1 MEVSVSL
8 YIHQAVPIV
17 SDLAQN
23 VSRVMPRDASQW
35 DGNQRRTNAN
45 EVPVKNVSRN
55 VKLVKVGF
63 EDYKIESL
71 RLHHVVYMLDL
82 TTFSLV

>member
-23 VSRVMPRDASQW
+23 VSRVMPRDVSQW
-35 DGNQRRTNAN
+35 DGNLRRTNAN
-45 EVPVKNVSRN
+45 EVPVKNVSKN
-55 VKLVKVGF
+55 AKLVKGGF
-63 EDYKIESL
+63 IISQYI
-71 RLHHVVYMLDL
+71 
-82 TTFSLV
+82 

>member
-1 MEVSVSL
+1 MEASVSL
-8 YIHQAVPIV
+8 YIHQAVPIA

-45 EVPVKNVSRN
+45 EVQVKNVSKN
-55 VKLVKVGF
+55 AKLVKGRF
-63 EDYKIESL
+63 IISQYMKSL
-71 RLHHVVYMLDL
+71 GLHNR
-82 TTFSLV
+82 S

>member
-1 MEVSVSL
+1 MEASVSL

-45 EVPVKNVSRN
+45 EVQVKNVSKN
-55 VKLVKVGF
+55 AKLVKAGF
-63 EDYKIESL
+63 IISQYMKL
-71 RLHHVVYMLDL
+71 PRLHGR
-82 TTFSLV
+82 S

>member
-1 MEVSVSL
+1 MEASVSL

-35 DGNQRRTNAN
+35 DGSQRKTNAN
-45 EVPVKNVSRN
+45 EVPVKNVSKN
-55 VKLVKVGF
+55 ANLVKGGF
-63 EDYKIESL
+63 KISQYMKSL
-71 RLHHVVYMLDL
+71 GLYDR
-82 TTFSLV
+82 S

>member
-1 MEVSVSL
+1 VEVSVSL
-8 YIHQAVPIV
+8 YIHQAVPIA

-55 VKLVKVGF
+55 AKLVKVGF
-63 EDYKIESL
+63 EHKKNERL
-71 RLHHVVYMLDL
+71 RLYYVFYI
-82 TTFSLV
+82 

>member
-1 MEVSVSL
+1 MEVNVSL

-35 DGNQRRTNAN
+35 DGSQRKTNAN
-45 EVPVKNVSRN
+45 EVPVKNVSKN
-55 VKLVKVGF
+55 ANLVKAGF
-63 EDYKIESL
+63 IVSQYTHSMKLPRL
-71 RLHHVVYMLDL
+71 RGR
-82 TTFSLV
+82 S